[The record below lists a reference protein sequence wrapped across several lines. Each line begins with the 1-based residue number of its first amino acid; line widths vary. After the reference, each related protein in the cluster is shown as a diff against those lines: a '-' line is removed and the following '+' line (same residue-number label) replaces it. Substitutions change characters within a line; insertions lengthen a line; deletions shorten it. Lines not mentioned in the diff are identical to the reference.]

1 MNLHS
6 NQIQFSAARP
16 TKVQFVEK
24 TNETAGAVK
33 ALSELVVSGIAAKA
47 EVDDQLLSSR
57 LKTAE
62 QAGLDLIEKAKE
74 IDADYEEY
82 GNRAINGF
90 VSELNSAP
98 EDVKERFLRR
108 NPTAVEDYTLRVGAS
123 VALKTGNQIF
133 SRLKL
138 EIPRLSSTVLN
149 APKEKQQQELR
160 TAMSI
165 LQNPNLSVEQVDA
178 LTYTLRQQVDAGLVE
193 TAILHE
199 DWDTALK
206 LLDNEDTTYTLSAPQ
221 RLQYKKEIL
230 LEIERARKKAEQEAE
245 EPAESASSDLSK
257 AKKEQE
263 EYIVNTVK
271 ETYAQML
278 VANRAEDAE
287 MFRQDV
293 MKGNDIHALD
303 GSVIGSTAVL
313 SSVKMIDLGAD
324 LKTIRKKWETSDE
337 ATALARASYRDAVRP
352 LLNNDGDFIPT
363 RMNDSIYYD
372 LQGIYNNK
380 DMFNNMLTE
389 TQQEQLLNFKIG
401 YLESQTEDLFP
412 TNKYPAGEIKLLDE
426 QKYATT
432 HPLGNIS
439 QAIAVYSGEWVPED
453 VSRSIYLQDTGVG
466 NLYALTETY
475 NKRHKDSKIEPG
487 TRAQA
492 LLFATVGLGGAA
504 ATGVRQSLYSA
515 GAKNADRQDLM
526 EAFIMRKE
534 QLDRAGMLESTRFS
548 VDDII
553 EDIKAMLAYI
563 NGFPTTYTKSQD
575 MTHLGVAQ
583 LTMNALKNPKK
594 FKTTGFNL
602 DKYYS
607 DEYTNKYENNK

>member
-33 ALSELVVSGIAAKA
+33 ALSELVVSGITAKA

-230 LEIERARKKAEQEAE
+230 SEIERARKELEQEAE
-245 EPAESASSDLSK
+245 KPADDLSK
-257 AKKEQE
+257 AKKAQE
-263 EYIVNTVK
+263 EYIENTVK
-271 ETYAQML
+271 ETYAQL
-278 VANRAEDAE
+278 LRADRAEDAE
-287 MFRQDV
+287 LFRQDV
-293 MKGNDIHALD
+293 MKGNDIHTLD
-303 GSVIGSTAVL
+303 GSVIGSTAAL
-313 SSVKMIDLGAD
+313 SSVKMIELGAD
-324 LKTIRKKWETSDE
+324 LKAIRKKWETSDE

-363 RMNDSIYYD
+363 RMNDAIYYD

-412 TNKYPAGEIKLLDE
+412 TNKYPEGEIKLFDE

-439 QAIAVYSGEWVPED
+439 QAIAVYSGSWVPED
-453 VSRSIYLQDTGVG
+453 VSRSVYLQDTGVG

-492 LLFATVGLGGAA
+492 LLFATVGLGGVA

-594 FKTTGFNL
+594 FKMTGFNL